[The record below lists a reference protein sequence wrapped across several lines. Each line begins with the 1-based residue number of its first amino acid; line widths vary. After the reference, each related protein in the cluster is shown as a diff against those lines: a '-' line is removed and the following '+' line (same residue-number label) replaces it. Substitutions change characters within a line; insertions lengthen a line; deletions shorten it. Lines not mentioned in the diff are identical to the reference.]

1 MDSQKA
7 GFSME
12 SRGGKR
18 GAKELV
24 SGLRNRLHNNGAL
37 GSGSDSPHLSH
48 QASSMPVQTPLNAL
62 ETMLMRKAAEASA
75 RASDADLNDY
85 HIITHKKD
93 ARQCKVAEIGGRR
106 LGRRFDRAAGAN
118 FDMGL
123 LSTLGQ
129 QRDKR
134 VAAISDAS
142 LSSRLPSQGRGAA
155 PEALAPA
162 FSILKTSFSGSDQRS
177 FMGSN
182 RKLRSIRS
190 SVDFRSDRIDA
201 HTNPSPSTA
210 DSVHLKMHSG
220 SFNTKKPS
228 RTSSNVSFTLS
239 TTQASAEDLGSV
251 LDSALQVEDDGISSD
266 EDATAPA
273 ADSNVSMVNKASFAK
288 EFGKLGTEIDID
300 SPGTADECIVSARN
314 ARGSVQLS
322 LDDLYP
328 DRRSYCEEPPFG
340 YGENFA
346 GPVMSHKFSLPRNII
361 STHDGEL
368 LHSSISPHLS
378 RPQSLQKMSN
388 PASASEWQASQKNSF
403 TQEMTSSRGKTVA
416 DSEDHVVLT
425 RKRSSLQNAA
435 EQAESSSDMPS
446 TSHSPTNLDEDDA
459 NAMNNAK
466 LFGMSLDEEG
476 HERVHDDEGLELLKA
491 AGSSTIRHSE
501 DVKRERLSERTPV
514 ASDAVRRSTTSIT
527 ERLSE
532 FMIENAERFHFKDSE
547 NENEEDIKEDSVEPG
562 DQRSESRHTSVN
574 RRRSDIAN
582 NSGNSDHSP
591 GSNDGHSGDGE
602 EAVHLDAANPPES
615 ASGSLYWWDLKP
627 SEGGTWNPAA
637 RLWRAGIYC
646 QDAINER
653 PIKLYRAARRPL
665 QVYALVQSNAWNTV
679 YVTASLCHLALLLF
693 EPASWGVVDPDTLAY
708 TSVGLYVLNR
718 NLHAYPHFD
727 GKLIAAVEGL
737 VLLIYA
743 IDSALSLYALGFAD
757 MFGVGVERRLLR
769 ITNGDDTHYFE
780 DETCWQRT
788 CRRSRSLAAWFTCG
802 LVGARRKKHGS
813 KGDSA
818 SSANT
823 RFEKTRLFLWM
834 CMAVDLLWSLG
845 AADLFLVMPAI
856 FTSAHTLRWSR
867 PFRAIMPMV
876 ASAELRRWSKMI
888 LLTLPEILVLLCFLI
903 LVMTIYGIIGIHLF
917 SSEINCYS
925 AANQRARAADG
936 TVDDNEYPA
945 YIVNAFQNIGY
956 ALISM
961 YVLSSTE
968 NYPVVM
974 YPAYDCHPKR
984 RFSADAST
992 ETSST
997 SDFDQFYASFFVS
1010 FLVIIM
1016 FGINVLS
1023 VPMLYSGLLK
1033 HIKADAVVGRRL
1045 ERTALHAAF
1054 ELLDVEDRGF
1064 LTEDQFACLVREL
1077 RPDLFID
1084 FKVAAAALVAQRA
1097 ARRRAIN
1104 KRRARTH
1111 AAMRP
1116 KPARSQEHRRSSG
1129 GVVVDTLSMFAA
1141 LIARAVSTCVGSVA
1155 QACGL
1160 VWQQFLVLVGRD
1172 PARHVDYGTAYEACY
1187 PEIRKLRYFEAVPRG
1202 YMLVQFSPETAPGAA
1217 ASAKAKR
1224 RGGGLRFCVRDP
1236 TATTSA
1242 AKSNDS
1248 SVGDNFSSEAAF
1260 AASGGFVEKPHFAG
1274 AVQLM
1279 FGQLARFDDNDDEAE
1294 GKIGPME
1301 FFRVPEVVLRDF
1313 RSVEVLKQRD
1323 SLYTQLFGK
1332 HVGAACGSVRDRL
1345 LFDGFWKSAL
1355 RGLDLCLTFAHV
1367 VVLAAHV
1374 NVPATSSVDA
1384 QPVEDAAARQRWNLK
1399 LYEASFAITA
1409 VVCAVLAV
1417 KAIVLRPKRFF
1428 KSKNNRMDLIVL
1440 PLALGCITYFRNS
1453 PSPYRDIGAMIMSL
1467 RLLRLVLS
1475 VPLFKKLYV
1484 ILVGKEYLIFTL
1496 QSVFLFIALWATVG
1510 MMLFSGAFG
1519 DSESSLSSAAGSG
1532 LTDPNIGFDTF
1543 STALF
1548 TMFQV
1553 FTSSN
1558 WHEIMYRGME
1568 TPNLPR
1574 FTSPTFF
1581 ISFHY
1586 FCTTVVMQLM
1596 IAILVEMY
1604 IQISSDP
1611 SVANML
1617 SSEGNFERAS
1627 TASTVNHN
1635 SSSMSLINGLTSA
1648 RNSKTPTIID
1658 DENVSN
1664 AHNGQPGAVDPSMS
1678 GMGDGLSGSS
1688 THGSSPQ
1695 RGIAASS
1702 PNGKHG
1708 ARARADSSNKPAMAV
1723 AKRTH
1728 LLLNDG
1734 DDNDYKHD
1742 DDTNNSGSN
1751 HEISPRNDR
1760 LLTLDGPP
1768 RSHVDNIK
1776 IDGAHTP
1783 GTESDAAHLAKSAE
1797 ESSSADSAESGTSKR
1812 GVLWG
1817 DDRSARD
1824 GAGLV
1829 ELVSTSI
1836 SEGDEE
1842 GVEDDEESMEAM
1854 MNARHATRAKTMSA
1868 PNEGL
1873 PRRES
1878 SSDAATPRSES
1889 TPRSDRASS
1898 GGPLPTVDALRR
1910 GSAYVNT
1917 LTAPNRS
1924 RNRTDS
1930 SSVSAAGRF
1939 GGQGAGPP
1947 RMKLIAN
1954 EASFKAT
1961 TSALHVL
1968 ARRTD
1973 QSAFDAVDRE
1983 LQEGNDLVRGVA
1995 SSISYSSAPHAAHG
2009 EHSGSSSSNGGG
2021 GGSGGRSRGKSGD
2034 GPSLGGINSD
2044 GRDSR
2049 RGSSPERPSANTRPR
2064 GRSFSHLNASDKKGG
2079 PVSLRTLGTLA
2090 VASARE
2096 AIRAAAAAEARA
2108 QAAAAE
2114 VDEIATLLAGA
2125 SSGKQVLTPEQV
2137 ARVQE
2142 VMRTQ
2147 VDAQRAADAAA
2158 LAAEE
2163 ADKAA
2168 RPGQHGSLANVEP
2181 TITRQSTL

>member
-1 MDSQKA
+1 
-7 GFSME
+7 ME

-24 SGLRNRLHNNGAL
+24 TGLRNRLHADGLVAGGGGAAEV
-37 GSGSDSPHLSH
+37 SRSPHLSP
-48 QASSMPVQTPLNAL
+48 QASGVAVPSAMNAL
-62 ETMLMRKAAEASA
+62 ETMLKRKAAEAGA
-75 RASDADLNDY
+75 RAPDADLNDY

-106 LGRRFDRAAGAN
+106 LGRRFDRAAGDN

-123 LSTLGQ
+123 LNTLGQ

-134 VAAISDAS
+134 VAAISHAS
-142 LSSRLPSQGRGAA
+142 LSAHLPNQDLGAA
-155 PEALAPA
+155 PESISPT
-162 FSILKTSFSGSDQRS
+162 FSILKTSLSGSDRRA

-182 RKLRSIRS
+182 RNLWSIRS
-190 SVDFRSDRIDA
+190 SGDFRSDPMGTPTD
-201 HTNPSPSTA
+201 PSPRTA
-210 DSVHLKMHSG
+210 SSAQMRKNSSGFKSASSHSL
-220 SFNTKKPS
+220 
-228 RTSSNVSFTLS
+228 RVSFS
-239 TTQASAEDLGSV
+239 TTTAQTSADDLGSV
-251 LDSALQVEDDGISSD
+251 LDNAMQVEDDGFSSD
-266 EDATAPA
+266 EDAETSATESKTSMPKKAPPPEEYGSHNNTI
-273 ADSNVSMVNKASFAK
+273 DPSVS
-288 EFGKLGTEIDID
+288 
-300 SPGTADECIVSARN
+300 GTADGQDVPVDS

-322 LDDLYP
+322 LDDVYP
-328 DRRSYCEEPPFG
+328 DRHSYCQESPEM
-340 YGENFA
+340 YGK
-346 GPVMSHKFSLPRNII
+346 GLTGTVMPRKFTLPRNAVA
-361 STHDGEL
+361 TDEGEL
-368 LHSSISPHLS
+368 RPSTSPHLS
-378 RPQSLQKMSN
+378 RQQSLRTISDESDDLSL
-388 PASASEWQASQKNSF
+388 A
-403 TQEMTSSRGKTVA
+403 RGDTYV
-416 DSEDHVVLT
+416 DSDDRVVLS
-425 RKRSSLQNAA
+425 RKRSSLQNTSG
-435 EQAESSSDMPS
+435 QGESIDDNLENPIVSSGKLR
-446 TSHSPTNLDEDDA
+446 TLHSPTNLDDDDESTA
-459 NAMNNAK
+459 ENAK
-466 LFGMSLDEEG
+466 LHGT
-476 HERVHDDEGLELLKA
+476 RPDEGQGHTHAHSNEGGLDSSNKT
-491 AGSSTIRHSE
+491 STITKSQDITGERQSE
-501 DVKRERLSERTPV
+501 SASV
-514 ASDAVRRSTTSIT
+514 ASGAIRRSTIT

-532 FMIENAERFHFKDSE
+532 FMIDNAERFHFKGSE
-547 NENEEDIKEDSVEPG
+547 DENEEEMKESASQTGGSRRD
-562 DQRSESRHTSVN
+562 SRHASN
-574 RRRSDIAN
+574 KRRRSGRAHG
-582 NSGNSDHSP
+582 SQNSDHSP
-591 GSNDGHSGDGE
+591 GLDDGQGGAAE
-602 EAVHLDAANPPES
+602 EADHKGTANHPAS

-665 QVYALVQSNAWNTV
+665 QIYALVQSNAWNTL
-679 YVTASLCHLALLLF
+679 YVTASLCHLCLLLF
-693 EPASWGVVDPDTLAY
+693 EPASWRVVDPDTLAY
-708 TSVGLYVLNR
+708 TSVGLFVLNR
-718 NLHAYPHFD
+718 NLRAYPHLD

-769 ITNGDDTHYFE
+769 ITNGEDTHYFE
-780 DETCWQRT
+780 DETFWQRT
-788 CRRSRSLAAWFTCG
+788 CRRSRSLAAWCTCG
-802 LVGARRKKHGS
+802 LIGARRKRHGS

-823 RFEKTRLFLWM
+823 RFEKTRLFLWL

-856 FTSAHTLRWSR
+856 FSSAHTIRWSR
-867 PFRAIMPMV
+867 PLRAIMPMV

-917 SSEINCYS
+917 SGEINCYS
-925 AANQRARAADG
+925 VANQRARATDG
-936 TVDDNEYPA
+936 ALDDNEYPP
-945 YIVNAFQNIGY
+945 YVVIAFQNIGY

-961 YVLSSTE
+961 YVLSTTE
-968 NYPVVM
+968 NYPMVM

-984 RFSADAST
+984 RFTGDINTEASDA
-992 ETSST
+992 

-1084 FKVAAAALVAQRA
+1084 FKVAAAALAAQRA
-1097 ARRRAIN
+1097 ARRRVLK
-1104 KRRARTH
+1104 KRRARSRSGTGT
-1111 AAMRP
+1111 
-1116 KPARSQEHRRSSG
+1116 KPAKQQGRQSRSY
-1129 GVVVDTLSMFAA
+1129 GVIVDNLCMIAA
-1141 LIARAVSTCVGSVA
+1141 LVVRGVA
-1155 QACGL
+1155 ACLQSIREGCGFL
-1160 VWQQFLVLVGRD
+1160 WRQLLVLVGLD

-1187 PEIRKLRYFEAVPRG
+1187 PEIRKLRYYEAVPRG
-1202 YMLVQFSPETAPGAA
+1202 YMLVQFYPETAPGAA
-1217 ASAKAKR
+1217 ATAKSKK

-1236 TATTSA
+1236 TVVTSA
-1242 AKSNDS
+1242 AKTNDS
-1248 SVGDNFSSEAAF
+1248 SDGENFSSEAAF

-1279 FGQLARFDDNDDEAE
+1279 FGQLAQFDDDDDQAD

-1313 RSVEVLKQRD
+1313 HSVEVLKQRD

-1332 HVGAACGSVRDRL
+1332 HVGAACGSVRDHL

-1355 RGLDLCLTFAHV
+1355 RGLDLSLTFAHV

-1374 NVPATSSVDA
+1374 NVPATLSGDSQPDVDT
-1384 QPVEDAAARQRWNLK
+1384 AARQRWNQK
-1399 LYEASFAITA
+1399 LYEVSFVITA
-1409 VVCAVLAV
+1409 VVCAVLTL
-1417 KAIVLRPKRFF
+1417 KAFVLRPKRFF
-1428 KSKNNRMDLIVL
+1428 KSNNNVMDLIVV
-1440 PLALGCITYFRNS
+1440 PLALGCMRLFRNS

-1496 QSVFLFIALWATVG
+1496 QSVFLFITLWATVG

-1519 DSESSLSSAAGSG
+1519 DSQTTLSSASGSG

-1568 TPNLPR
+1568 TPDLPR
-1574 FTSPTFF
+1574 FASPTFF

-1611 SVANML
+1611 NVANVL
-1617 SSEGNFERAS
+1617 SSEGNYERAS
-1627 TASTVNHN
+1627 TVSAAHN
-1635 SSSMSLINGLTSA
+1635 NSSSSMSLISGQASA
-1648 RNSKTPTIID
+1648 RSSKTPTVDGD
-1658 DENVSN
+1658 DSD
-1664 AHNGQPGAVDPSMS
+1664 AHRNRRPVAFNRSVS
-1678 GMGDGLSGSS
+1678 GMGSIFDLSPEVGSYANNLNS
-1688 THGSSPQ
+1688 NHSAQP
-1695 RGIAASS
+1695 RNLI
-1702 PNGKHG
+1702 
-1708 ARARADSSNKPAMAV
+1708 SSNPAMAV

-1728 LLLNDG
+1728 LSLHDG
-1734 DDNDYKHD
+1734 DDDYKHD
-1742 DDTNNSGSN
+1742 DIVGSDPENSSRS
-1751 HEISPRNDR
+1751 ERQF
-1760 LLTLDGPP
+1760 TLDGLPS
-1768 RSHVDNIK
+1768 SH
-1776 IDGAHTP
+1776 IDKFKLDGSHF
-1783 GTESDAAHLAKSAE
+1783 AE
-1797 ESSSADSAESGTSKR
+1797 NVSGTAEIAQNTEDLSLSTDMLQPECKK
-1812 GVLWG
+1812 GVVWG
-1817 DDRSARD
+1817 DTSGGRN
-1824 GAGLV
+1824 GAGMV

-1836 SEGDEE
+1836 LEGDEE
-1842 GVEDDEESMEAM
+1842 SVDDDDESFEAST
-1854 MNARHATRAKTMSA
+1854 NARHATRAKTLSA
-1868 PNEGL
+1868 RNEGL
-1873 PRRES
+1873 SRSGS
-1878 SSDAATPRSES
+1878 SSDAATPRSGS
-1889 TPRSDRASS
+1889 ASRSERTSS
-1898 GGPLPTVDALRR
+1898 DSPMPISEAFRR
-1910 GSAYVNT
+1910 GSSLNNNSA
-1917 LTAPNRS
+1917 APART
-1924 RNRTDS
+1924 RNRAES
-1930 SSVSAAGRF
+1930 SSVSAAARF
-1939 GGQGAGPP
+1939 GGQSSGAP
-1947 RMKLIAN
+1947 RMKLRAN

-1995 SSISYSSAPHAAHG
+1995 STSFNSAPSAAHG
-2009 EHSGSSSSNGGG
+2009 DHSGSSNGGG
-2021 GGSGGRSRGKSGD
+2021 GGGGISRGRSGD
-2034 GPSLGGINSD
+2034 GASVSGGFNNSD
-2044 GRDSR
+2044 GQDSR
-2049 RGSSPERPSANTRPR
+2049 RSSSSERAPANPQTRDR
-2064 GRSFSHLNASDKKGG
+2064 RFSHLNPSDKAGG

-2114 VDEIATLLAGA
+2114 VEEIATLLAGA

-2142 VMRTQ
+2142 VMATQ
-2147 VDAQRAADAAA
+2147 VEAQRAADAAA

-2163 ADKAA
+2163 ADRVAH
-2168 RPGQHGSLANVEP
+2168 PGQKRSYASASALVASLNTA
-2181 TITRQSTL
+2181 L